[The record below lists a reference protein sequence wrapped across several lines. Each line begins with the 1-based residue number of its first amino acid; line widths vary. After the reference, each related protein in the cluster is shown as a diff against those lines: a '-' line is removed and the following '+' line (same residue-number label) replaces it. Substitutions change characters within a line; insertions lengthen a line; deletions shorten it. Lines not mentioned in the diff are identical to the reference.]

1 MSTAVPKYDVMI
13 KAAVLGLKDKT
24 GSSVPAICKYIV
36 ANYPAVPEKTYK
48 KSVAAALKKMATAGK
63 LIKVKASFKLSEAEK
78 KPAPKKPAAKKPTA
92 KKPAAKKA
100 APKKPAAKKPAAK
113 KPAAKKPAA
122 KKPAAKKPAAKKP
135 AAPKKAAPKKPAAK
149 KAAPKK
155 K

>member
-92 KKPAAKKA
+92 KKPAAAVKKA

-122 KKPAAKKPAAKKP
+122 KK
-135 AAPKKAAPKKPAAK
+135 
-149 KAAPKK
+149 AAPKK